1 MRRFLL
7 PIAAAFVAAA
17 TLTLVF
23 ALRHGA
29 PQAHL
34 SAAKPAPTTTPV
46 PTATPRAATP
56 TATRTPVVPSSTP
69 TVRPTATPTFTAP
82 ALPRP
87 QSARHSVLRP
97 TPTKAPRHAASPTAP
112 PRAVASGGTATGV
125 SQPPSTAT
133 IGASKP
139 TQAAA
144 PAPSN
149 PTPGPYTPGVTINVP
164 RLGVQAA
171 VYDRG
176 IDANRQ
182 LPIAPGYAVTHY
194 KFSAA
199 LGARGNYVVYGHDDI
214 EGSIFRYLPT
224 MQVGDNIYLS
234 AGGRRYTYRV
244 TGSLVVSPD
253 DVAVLN
259 PTPDATI
266 TLISCTPYWV
276 DTQRIVVKG
285 ALVA

>member
-1 MRRFLL
+1 
-7 PIAAAFVAAA
+7 VA
-17 TLTLVF
+17 
-23 ALRHGA
+23 
-29 PQAHL
+29 
-34 SAAKPAPTTTPV
+34 
-46 PTATPRAATP
+46 
-56 TATRTPVVPSSTP
+56 
-69 TVRPTATPTFTAP
+69 
-82 ALPRP
+82 
-87 QSARHSVLRP
+87 
-97 TPTKAPRHAASPTAP
+97 
-112 PRAVASGGTATGV
+112 
-125 SQPPSTAT
+125 
-133 IGASKP
+133 ID
-139 TQAAA
+139 
-144 PAPSN
+144 
-149 PTPGPYTPGVTINVP
+149 VP
-164 RLGVQAA
+164 RLGVQAM

-214 EGSIFRYLPT
+214 QGSIFRYLPT
-224 MQVGDNIYLS
+224 MQVGDDIYFS

-285 ALVA
+285 ALAP

>member
-1 MRRFLL
+1 MMRRYPIL
-7 PIAAAFVAAA
+7 IAAAFVAAA
-17 TLTLVF
+17 TLVL
-23 ALRHGA
+23 ALRHDA
-29 PQAHL
+29 PPAHL
-34 SAAKPAPTTTPV
+34 AADAPAL
-46 PTATPRAATP
+46 TATPRAATA
-56 TATRTPVVPSSTP
+56 TDTRTPTVPAPTP
-69 TVRPTATPTFTAP
+69 TVSATAIPTLTPP
-82 ALPRP
+82 VLPHR
-87 QSARHSVLRP
+87 ARRTVPRP
-97 TPTKAPRHAASPTAP
+97 TPTKAPRRATLPTAT
-112 PRAVASGGTATGV
+112 PRATSSSVTATGV
-125 SQPPSTAT
+125 SQAPPTAT
-133 IGASKP
+133 ASA
-139 TQAAA
+139 TTLVQASTPSPA
-144 PAPSN
+144 PAPPQSGQ
-149 PTPGPYTPGVTINVP
+149 TSGPYTPGVTIDVP

-194 KFSAA
+194 KFSDA
-199 LGARGNYVVYGHDDI
+199 LGARGNYVIYGHDDI
-214 EGSIFRYLPT
+214 QGSIFRYLPT
-224 MQVGDNIYLS
+224 MQVGDDIDLS

-285 ALVA
+285 ALTP

>member
-1 MRRFLL
+1 MRRYPIL
-7 PIAAAFVAAA
+7 IAAAFVAAA
-17 TLTLVF
+17 TLIL
-23 ALRHGA
+23 ALRHDA
-29 PQAHL
+29 PPAHL
-34 SAAKPAPTTTPV
+34 AADTPAL
-46 PTATPRAATP
+46 TATPRAATA
-56 TATRTPVVPSSTP
+56 TETRTPTVPAPTP
-69 TVRPTATPTFTAP
+69 IVSATAIPTLTPPVLPHRARRTVPRPAAPTEAPRRATP
-82 ALPRP
+82 
-87 QSARHSVLRP
+87 
-97 TPTKAPRHAASPTAP
+97 PTAP
-112 PRAVASGGTATGV
+112 PRAVASGGTATV
-125 SQPPSTAT
+125 ISQAPPTAT
-133 IGASKP
+133 ATAGASKIV
-139 TQAAA
+139 QVAA
-144 PAPSN
+144 PAPSS
-149 PTPGPYTPGVTINVP
+149 PTPGPYTPSVTIDVP

-214 EGSIFRYLPT
+214 QGSIFRYLPT
-224 MQVGDNIYLS
+224 MQVGDDIYLS
-234 AGGRRYTYRV
+234 AGDRRYTYRV

-285 ALVA
+285 ALAP